1 MKICFICI
9 FCGALLFSLHIALII
24 ERMDIILSLGVGAQL
39 MEVECV
45 MASNSN
51 DDFEKQNSRI
61 RERMDKIGRK
71 IMILSGKGGVG
82 KTTVTVN
89 LANALVDMGCTVG
102 VLDVD
107 IHGPNVAKMFG
118 VEGAE
123 LGSPDG
129 VTMIPIEPRKGLKVM
144 SLSFALDDPS
154 SPIIWRG
161 SMKMSAIRQFLSDV
175 DWGTLDYLL
184 IDTPPGTGDEQL
196 TVIQAIP
203 ELTGAIIVTTPQDV
217 AVLDSRR
224 SVEFAR
230 KCGVAIIGVV
240 ENMSGLKCPHCGE
253 EIPIF
258 GKGGGEKMCS
268 QMHVPF
274 LGSVPMEIDL
284 CKAEDEGKDWIDEPG
299 AHPSAT
305 ALKEIANQINNGTTC
320 STSRDTSYLGTSF
333 CTPSACASC
342 SSKCSSRKG

>member
-1 MKICFICI
+1 
-9 FCGALLFSLHIALII
+9 
-24 ERMDIILSLGVGAQL
+24 
-39 MEVECV
+39 
-45 MASNSN
+45 MASNQN
-51 DDFEKQNSRI
+51 DEYEMQNQRI

-118 VEGAE
+118 CEGEE

-144 SLSFALDDPS
+144 SLSFALPDPS
-154 SPIIWRG
+154 APIIWRG
-161 SMKMSAIRQFLSDV
+161 SLKMSAIRQFLSDCE
-175 DWGTLDYLL
+175 WGTLDYLL

-203 ELTGAIIVTTPQDV
+203 EMTGAIIVTTPQEV

-224 SVEFAR
+224 SVGFAR
-230 KCGVAIIGVV
+230 KCGLAIIGVV

-258 GKGGGEKMCS
+258 GKGGGKRMC
-268 QMHVPF
+268 QEMHVPF
-274 LGSVPMEIDL
+274 LGEIPMELDL
-284 CKAEDEGKDWIDEPG
+284 CKAEDNGESFVSENGT
-299 AHPSAT
+299 HPSAD
-305 ALKEIANQINNGTTC
+305 ALREIANKLNFGTAC
-320 STSRDTSYLGTSF
+320 STSRDTSFLGTSF
-333 CTPSACASC
+333 CSPSACASC
-342 SSKCSSRKG
+342 SSNCPSRKKEK

>member
-1 MKICFICI
+1 
-9 FCGALLFSLHIALII
+9 
-24 ERMDIILSLGVGAQL
+24 
-39 MEVECV
+39 
-45 MASNSN
+45 MADNQN
-51 DDFEKQNSRI
+51 DEYEMQNLRI

-118 VEGAE
+118 CEGAE

-144 SLSFALDDPS
+144 SLSFALEDPT

-161 SMKMSAIRQFLSDV
+161 SLKMSAIRQFLSDV
-175 DWGTLDYLL
+175 EWGTLDYLL

-196 TVIQAIP
+196 TVIQSIP
-203 ELTGAIIVTTPQDV
+203 EMTGAIIVTTPQEV

-224 SVEFAR
+224 SVTFAR
-230 KCGVAIIGVV
+230 KCGMAIIGVV
-240 ENMSGLKCPHCGE
+240 ENMSGLKCPNCGE

-258 GKGGGEKMCS
+258 GKGGGKKMC
-268 QMHVPF
+268 QEMHVPF
-274 LGSVPMEIDL
+274 LGSIPMEVDL
-284 CKAEDEGKDWIDEPG
+284 CKAEDNGESFVSSP
-299 AHPSAT
+299 ASHPSAE
-305 ALKEIANQINNGTTC
+305 ALMDIANQINNGTAC

-333 CTPSACASC
+333 CSPSACASC
-342 SSKCSSRKG
+342 TSNCPSKKNK